1 MEKVMALRIL
11 LQYHHG
17 ELLRMHAKNVEYL
30 ATVYTSAMI
39 DYHEKEMHRALE
51 ELEELAY
58 AR

>member
-30 ATVYTSAMI
+30 ASVYSSEKM
-39 DYHEKEMHRALE
+39 DHHEKEMHRALE
-51 ELEELAY
+51 ALEELAY
-58 AR
+58 GR